1 MPFVPNYSDGEVE
14 RMIAAGGL
22 SVFEV
27 YRLKHQH
34 PLNRLTHLIGIPT
47 IATSIA
53 YPLFAWFAWG
63 VVAWKEWIV
72 LSAIG
77 WGLQFLGHAIEGN
90 QPAFFQNPR
99 YLIIGPLY
107 FLRFTLLRLHARLTR
122 RSLPSSDDQNTVPR
136 APIDR

>member
-34 PLNRLTHLIGIPT
+34 TLNRLTHLIGIPT

-63 VVAWKEWIV
+63 FVAWKEWIV

-107 FLRFTLLRLHARLTR
+107 FLRCTLLRLHARLTR
-122 RSLPSSDDQNTVPR
+122 RSLQSSDDQNTVPR